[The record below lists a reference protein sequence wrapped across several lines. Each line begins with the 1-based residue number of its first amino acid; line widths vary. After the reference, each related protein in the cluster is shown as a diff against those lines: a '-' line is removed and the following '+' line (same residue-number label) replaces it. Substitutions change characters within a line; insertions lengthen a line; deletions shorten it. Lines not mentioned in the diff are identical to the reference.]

1 MSARQ
6 KLATAGALVIVLL
19 LGLAGTYKLGPKVYN
34 RVRLRQLQGRHI
46 YDEKLNAAQAS
57 QAFDKELI
65 RANGEGKRLVVMLG
79 GNWCSW
85 CLALDDLMHQNAD
98 LRAYVEKHF
107 VVLKLDSQ
115 SARALDESWGK
126 PSRHGVPVLIFV
138 DDKGAVRHVQ
148 ETVSLE
154 LWKGRLLG
162 HDPQRVLAVLQHW
175 S

>member
-1 MSARQ
+1 MISRQ
-6 KLATAGALVIVLL
+6 KLVAAGTLLIVLL
-19 LGLAGTYKLGPKVYN
+19 LGLAATYKLGPKVYN

-46 YDEKLNAAQAS
+46 YDEKLDAAR
-57 QAFDKELI
+57 AFDKELA

-85 CLALDDLMHQNAD
+85 CLALDDLMHENAE
-98 LRAYVEKHF
+98 LRAYVDKHF

-115 SARALDESWGK
+115 AARALDESWGK

-138 DDKGAVRHVQ
+138 DAKGAVRHVQ

-162 HDPQRVLAVLQHW
+162 HDAKRVLGVLQRW
-175 S
+175 G